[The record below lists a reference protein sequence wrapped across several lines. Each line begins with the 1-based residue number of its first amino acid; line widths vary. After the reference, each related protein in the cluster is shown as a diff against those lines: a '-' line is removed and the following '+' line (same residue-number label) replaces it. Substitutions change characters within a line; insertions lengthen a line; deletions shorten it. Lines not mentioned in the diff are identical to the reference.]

1 MARYT
6 SFYKSIAP
14 SCDLKQCIF
23 EMLRSCDFDVIYDRG
38 DYVFAREIPGGVDY
52 SRLVT
57 VEVLIDR
64 PKSIEKSDVTDD
76 AFHMNFVV
84 KNEELPLKV
93 DNHCRQKFNLV
104 NEAIQ
109 SSQLLNVVAA

>member
-6 SFYKSIAP
+6 SFYKSVAP
-14 SCDLKQCIF
+14 SGDLKQFIF
-23 EMLRSCDFDVIYDRG
+23 DMLRACNFDVIYDRD

-52 SRLVT
+52 SKLVT
-57 VEVLIDR
+57 VEVLIDP
-64 PKSIEKSDVTDD
+64 PKAALKQDEDDD
-76 AFHMNFVV
+76 AYRMNFVV

-93 DNHCRQKFNLV
+93 DNHCRQKFNLM

-109 SSQLLNVVAA
+109 SSQTLNVVAA

>member
-6 SFYKSIAP
+6 SFYKSVSP
-14 SCDLKQCIF
+14 SDDLKQF
-23 EMLRSCDFDVIYDRG
+23 LFDMLQACNFDVIYDRE
-38 DYVFAREIPGGVDY
+38 DYVFAREVPGGVDY
-52 SRLVT
+52 SKLVT

-64 PKSIEKSDVTDD
+64 TSPAVQREEGH
-76 AFHMNFVV
+76 ALQMNFVV

-109 SSQLLNVVAA
+109 SSQALNIVGAA